1 MTWATPWSS
10 SFITRTY
17 GGPEWDGSRD
27 RPTSARAGLLWG
39 LLRVARVLYRN
50 SPVGV
55 VLRMPDGSERT
66 ARRGEPSVTVVGCP
80 EELTLHAFGRDHAI
94 VDIEGDQ
101 VAVAA
106 VQSSQRGL

>member
-1 MTWATPWSS
+1 MGNTMELFVHHEDVRRARMGWEPRPA
-10 SFITRTY
+10 
-17 GGPEWDGSRD
+17 DSR
-27 RPTSARAGLLWG
+27 RAGLLWG

-66 ARRGEPSVTVVGCP
+66 ARRGERSVTVVGCP

>member
-1 MTWATPWSS
+1 
-10 SFITRTY
+10 
-17 GGPEWDGSRD
+17 
-27 RPTSARAGLLWG
+27 
-39 LLRVARVLYRN
+39 
-50 SPVGV
+50 
-55 VLRMPDGSERT
+55 
-66 ARRGEPSVTVVGCP
+66 VVGCP